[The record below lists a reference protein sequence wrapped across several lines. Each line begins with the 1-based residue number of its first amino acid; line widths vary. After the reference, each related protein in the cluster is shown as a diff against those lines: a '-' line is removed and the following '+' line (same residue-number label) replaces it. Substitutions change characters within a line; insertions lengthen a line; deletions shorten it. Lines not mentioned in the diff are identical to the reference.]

1 MRRYDDS
8 RDDSTVYFRSDRI
21 FYQGGFDEVRG
32 AGWYIAMRGGYSYG
46 PFPDKD
52 VAQTI
57 AEGLIQRLAARA
69 ARQLDGETQRNIA

>member
-1 MRRYDDS
+1 MRRYTDN

-21 FYQGGFDEVRG
+21 FYQAGLEEERG

-57 AEGLIQRLAARA
+57 AVGLISRLAARA
-69 ARQLDGETQRNIA
+69 AQQKAAEAQRDIA